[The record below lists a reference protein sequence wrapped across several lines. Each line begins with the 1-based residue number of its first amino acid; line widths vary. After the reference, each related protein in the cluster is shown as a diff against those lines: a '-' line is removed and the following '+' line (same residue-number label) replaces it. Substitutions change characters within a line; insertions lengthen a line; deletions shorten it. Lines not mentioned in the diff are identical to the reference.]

1 MWFYKGKEYTPSEE
15 ELKLWVGFVYEIK
28 DNSNGKLYI
37 GKKNFWSTRRLAPLK
52 GKTRKR
58 KVVKESDWMKYYGS
72 NEELKL
78 LVESDG
84 PERFSREILRLCET
98 KGLMSYFEAKEQ
110 FDREVLFRDE
120 YYNQFIGVKIHAS
133 HVKGKIKNV

>member
-1 MWFYKGKEYTPSEE
+1 MWFYQGKEYAPSEE

-28 DNSNGKLYI
+28 DNTNEKLYI
-37 GKKNFWSTRRLAPLK
+37 GEKGFWSTRRLAPLK

-78 LVESDG
+78 LVENDG

>member
-1 MWFYKGKEYTPSEE
+1 MWFYKGKEYAPSEE

-52 GKTRKR
+52 GKKRKR

-78 LVESDG
+78 LVENEG

-133 HVKGKIKNV
+133 HVKGKTKNV

>member
-1 MWFYKGKEYTPSEE
+1 MWFYQGKEYAPSEE

-28 DNSNGKLYI
+28 DNTNEKLYI
-37 GKKNFWSTRRLAPLK
+37 GKKGFWSTRRLAPLK

-98 KGLMSYFEAKEQ
+98 KGLMLS
-110 FDREVLFRDE
+110 L
-120 YYNQFIGVKIHAS
+120 IH
-133 HVKGKIKNV
+133 I

>member
-1 MWFYKGKEYTPSEE
+1 
-15 ELKLWVGFVYEIK
+15 
-28 DNSNGKLYI
+28 
-37 GKKNFWSTRRLAPLK
+37 
-52 GKTRKR
+52 
-58 KVVKESDWMKYYGS
+58 MKYYGS

-78 LVESDG
+78 LVENDG

>member
-1 MWFYKGKEYTPSEE
+1 MWFYQGKEYAPSEE

-28 DNSNGKLYI
+28 DNTNEKLYI
-37 GKKNFWSTRRLAPLK
+37 GKKGFWSTRRLAPLK